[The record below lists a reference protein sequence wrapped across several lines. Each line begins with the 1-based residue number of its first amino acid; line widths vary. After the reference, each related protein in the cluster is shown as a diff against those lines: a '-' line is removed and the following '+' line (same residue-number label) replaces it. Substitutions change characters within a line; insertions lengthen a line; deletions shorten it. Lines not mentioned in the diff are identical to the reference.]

1 MIRIIV
7 VDMPQVSKYQLGKN
21 TQTRLYKLFWETIA
35 ELRNPINAE
44 EFFND
49 LLTPTEK
56 IMLSKRLAIAVM
68 LIRGYDYESIR
79 TQLNVSPG
87 TIGSISL
94 WLKYS
99 RQGYRKTVE
108 KLLKKEKFEKLLK
121 NIDST
126 IELIKP
132 EKTFDRVVTKGFP
145 KGEYKEPF

>member
-1 MIRIIV
+1 
-7 VDMPQVSKYQLGKN
+7 MPQVSKYPLAKN
-21 TQTRLYKLFWETIA
+21 TQGRLYRLFWETIA
-35 ELRNPINAE
+35 DLKDPLKVE
-44 EFFND
+44 EFFDD

-56 IMLSKRLAIAVM
+56 IMLAKRLAIAVM
-68 LIRGYDYESIR
+68 LIKGYDYASIR
-79 TQLNVSPG
+79 SLLKVSPG

-99 RQGYRKTVE
+99 GSGYRKIVE
-108 KLLKKEKFEKLLK
+108 KLLKKEKFEKILK

-132 EKTFDRVVTKGFP
+132 EKTFSRVLAKGFP